1 MSGTPLSGLTKI
13 FGAKK
18 IKIRKKNP
26 LKSKITIW
34 YSNNT
39 PFDIAT
45 AFVEKIIYSDDYD
58 STRLNIIFIKD
69 PKLCEEIKL
78 LIQHK
83 FKLKSQVLTSKH
95 KEETTYKENVSK
107 MTVLDNIQWL
117 ITTNIISIDA
127 NIKNKNIGKAL
138 MINKYSP
145 VEIKQFSK
153 RFRYKL
159 DIDVD
164 IINQFNNN
172 TSYYWW

>member
-1 MSGTPLSGLTKI
+1 
-13 FGAKK
+13 
-18 IKIRKKNP
+18 
-26 LKSKITIW
+26 
-34 YSNNT
+34 
-39 PFDIAT
+39 
-45 AFVEKIIYSDDYD
+45 
-58 STRLNIIFIKD
+58 
-69 PKLCEEIKL
+69 
-78 LIQHK
+78 
-83 FKLKSQVLTSKH
+83 
-95 KEETTYKENVSK
+95 

-172 TSYYWW
+172 TSYY